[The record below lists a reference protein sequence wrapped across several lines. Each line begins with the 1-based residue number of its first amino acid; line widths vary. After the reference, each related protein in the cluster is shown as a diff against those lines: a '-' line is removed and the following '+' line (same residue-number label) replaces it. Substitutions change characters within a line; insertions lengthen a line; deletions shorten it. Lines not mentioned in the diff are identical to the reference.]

1 MLTKLLKYDLKWS
14 YKFLSI
20 FYLLSLILTGFS
32 KLFLSFENS
41 FLIHLIGKICL
52 FATLILLVVTI
63 INNILS
69 SFIRFVK
76 NIYKDEAYLTHTL
89 PVSEK
94 NIFLSKVLSS
104 IITLLTSF
112 LIGFICLYILNDSN
126 LTETFNI
133 DKTLIIKSCI
143 ILFLETIF
151 ILLTGYFGIIIGHK
165 SNNKKIL
172 KSIIIAIVSY
182 FIMQALTLLLIL
194 LYGTI
199 NPDFMNLFTNQNA
212 NIETLEKILTFSIII
227 YLIYNS
233 FLYIISKKCYLKGIN
248 ID

>member
-14 YKFLSI
+14 YKLLSI
-20 FYLLSLILTGFS
+20 FYLLSLILTGLA
-32 KLFLSFENS
+32 KIFLSFENS
-41 FLIHLIGKICL
+41 FLIHLIGKISL
-52 FATLILLVVTI
+52 FSTLILLVVTI

-112 LIGFICLYILNDSN
+112 LIGFICLYILNDFN

-151 ILLTGYFGIIIGHK
+151 ILLIGYFGIIIGHK
-165 SNNKKIL
+165 SNNKKTL